1 MGECLLLAKDEG
13 IFTITVNRPEV
24 RNAMNAKAWR
34 ELRVAVARAGD
45 DSEIRVVIVT
55 GSGDKAFVGGSD
67 IRSLTQRTMVETL
80 SGEVQNT
87 LSELENLPK
96 PVIAAVNGYALGG
109 GCELAMACDIRVAS
123 ENARFGQPE
132 VGIGIIPGA
141 GGSQRLPRL
150 IGMARAK
157 ELVFTGDLI
166 DAREAERIG
175 LVNRVVPQAE
185 LLPAARGI
193 ARKIMAKSPLAVQ
206 VAKTVMNAGSWVDLN
221 TALMLERLGQT
232 VLFGSEDRGEGLS
245 AFLEKRPPEFKG
257 R

>member
-1 MGECLLLAKDEG
+1 MGKCLLFAKDEG
-13 IFTITVNRPEV
+13 ILTITVNRPEV
-24 RNAMNAKAWR
+24 RNAMNAEAWR
-34 ELRVAVARAGD
+34 ELRVAVARAGE

-55 GSGDKAFVGGSD
+55 GAGGKAFVGGSD

-96 PVIAAVNGYALGG
+96 LVIAAVNGYALGG

-123 ENARFGQPE
+123 ENARFGLPE
-132 VGIGIIPGA
+132 VGLGIIPGA

-150 IGMARAK
+150 IGMAKAK

-185 LLPAARGI
+185 LLPAAREI
-193 ARKIMAKSPLAVQ
+193 AGKIMAKGPLAVQ
-206 VAKTVMNAGSWVDLN
+206 VAKTVMNVGTWVDLN
-221 TALMLERLGQT
+221 TALLLERLGQT
-232 VLFGSEDRGEGLS
+232 VLFGSEDRDEGLS
-245 AFLEKRPPEFKG
+245 AFLQNRPPGFKG